1 MAASETEKTEIKPA
15 AAPTEAPAAVAAVA
29 PAPAKGRRPEGPGG
43 RRQPFLKRR
52 KVCRFCAEKIRDV
65 DFKQIPI
72 LRSFLSET
80 GKIIAGRTTGNCA
93 KHQRGLT
100 RAVKRA
106 RNLSLLPY
114 TAS

>member
-1 MAASETEKTEIKPA
+1 MSSSETQKTEATATAAPTATA
-15 AAPTEAPAAVAAVA
+15 AAPSAAPTTAGVR
-29 PAPAKGRRPEGPGG
+29 PRRPEG

-65 DFKQIPI
+65 DFKQIPL

-80 GKIIAGRTTGNCA
+80 GKLISGRTTGNCA

-114 TAS
+114 TSN

>member
-1 MAASETEKTEIKPA
+1 MSSPETQKTAE
-15 AAPTEAPAAVAAVA
+15 A
-29 PAPAKGRRPEGPGG
+29 PAPAASTATAAPSSAATAARPRRPEG
-43 RRQPFLKRR
+43 RRPFVKRR

-65 DFKQIPI
+65 DFKQIPL

-80 GKIIAGRTTGNCA
+80 GKIISGRTTGNCA

-114 TAS
+114 TSN

>member
-1 MAASETEKTEIKPA
+1 MTPVPVSGANGTVS
-15 AAPTEAPAAVAAVA
+15 
-29 PAPAKGRRPEGPGG
+29 PAPGSKTGKPFRRQDGVGPG
-43 RRQPFLKRR
+43 RRQPFVRKR
-52 KVCRFCAEKIRDV
+52 KVCRFCAEKIREV
-65 DFKQIPI
+65 DFKQIPL

-80 GKIIAGRTTGNCA
+80 GKLLSGRITGNCA

-100 RAVKRA
+100 QAVKRA

>member
-1 MAASETEKTEIKPA
+1 MSSSETQKTAEIPA
-15 AAPTEAPAAVAAVA
+15 PAAPTAAAALSSA
-29 PAPAKGRRPEGPGG
+29 AAAARPPRRTEGRRP
-43 RRQPFLKRR
+43 FVKRR

-65 DFKQIPI
+65 DFKQIPL

-80 GKIIAGRTTGNCA
+80 GKIISGRTTGNCA

-100 RAVKRA
+100 QAIKRA

-114 TAS
+114 TSN

>member
-1 MAASETEKTEIKPA
+1 MSSPETQKTETTATVAPTATA
-15 AAPTEAPAAVAAVA
+15 AAPTAASAATA
-29 PAPAKGRRPEGPGG
+29 RPRRPEG

-65 DFKQIPI
+65 DFKQIPL

-80 GKIIAGRTTGNCA
+80 GKLISGRTTGNCA

-114 TAS
+114 TSN